1 MKTIITII
9 IGTIIGYFFIPQNYS
24 DIINTL
30 ITVVLCILLF
40 CIGFGVG
47 TNKNLIK
54 DIKEHFK
61 MALTIPLGII
71 IGSLVGGALC
81 SFLLKYDFNQSLA
94 IASGYGWSSLAA
106 VVLKDRFGITV
117 GVIGVLVNILRW
129 LISLIFIPFVVK
141 YFNGYS
147 AIALGGANSMDIS
160 LEPIIKTST
169 KDVVLISILNGVI
182 LSMLTPIILTYI

>member
-30 ITVVLCILLF
+30 ITVALCILLF

>member
-1 MKTIITII
+1 MKTMITII
-9 IGTIIGYFFIPQNYS
+9 IGTGIGYFFIPQNYN
-24 DIINTL
+24 DLINTV
-30 ITVVLCILLF
+30 ITIALCVLLF
-40 CIGFGVG
+40 CVGFDVG

-61 MALTIPLGII
+61 ITIAIPIGII
-71 IGSLVGGALC
+71 VGSLIGGVIC
-81 SFLLKYDFNQSLA
+81 SFLLSYNLNQSLA

-106 VVLKDRFGITV
+106 VILKSRFGVTV
-117 GVIGVLVNILRW
+117 GVIGVLVNIMRW
-129 LISLIFIPFVVK
+129 LISLMCIPLVVK

-160 LEPIIKTST
+160 LEPIVRTSS